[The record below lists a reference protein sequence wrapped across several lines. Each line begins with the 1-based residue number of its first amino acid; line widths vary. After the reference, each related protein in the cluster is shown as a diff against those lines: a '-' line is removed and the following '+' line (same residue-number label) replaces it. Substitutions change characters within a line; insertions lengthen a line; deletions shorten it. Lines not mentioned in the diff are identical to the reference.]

1 MTGFL
6 EQPRNYRK
14 KAQVTLVGNQFY
26 SSGKEMISS
35 IALTLHFWWRER
47 SRILRRKLEL
57 TITRRRPWKGGRKL
71 KDCLHRVW
79 GRGVNYLQSTE
90 SFQLQLITNCCRCNE
105 YHSDK
110 LLKMHNKKIWKE
122 TEKMHVETAPCVNR
136 FLRQS
141 NQWSLRQEQWPK
153 LQNRVRFV
161 IAGNKC
167 IPPTN
172 SSSLDLKLGR
182 VAT

>member
-1 MTGFL
+1 MPCKDSHDMKTSGL
-6 EQPRNYRK
+6 SQKHIKWPALSNNHATIEKRPL
-14 KAQVTLVGNQFY
+14 VILVGNQFF

-57 TITRRRPWKGGRKL
+57 PITRRRPWKGGRKL

-141 NQWSLRQEQWPK
+141 NQWSFRQEQWPK
-153 LQNRVRFV
+153 L
-161 IAGNKC
+161 
-167 IPPTN
+167 
-172 SSSLDLKLGR
+172 
-182 VAT
+182 